1 MRQVAE
7 AKNRVSELIPKAL
20 TEGPPPV
27 RRRGETAA
35 VSAAERGRLAGA
47 PKPKT
52 TRGAPKTTRGECL
65 LNALS
70 CEGADLSRDQ
80 DAGREGNLDFDDDA

>member
-52 TRGAPKTTRGECL
+52 TRGECL

-70 CEGADLSRDQ
+70 CEGADLSRDR

>member
-20 TEGPPPV
+20 TEGPQPM

-35 VSAAERGRLAGA
+35 AVSAAEHGRLAGA
-47 PKPKT
+47 PK
-52 TRGAPKTTRGECL
+52 RKTTRGECL

-70 CEGADLSRDQ
+70 CEGADLSRDR